1 MKLSLLF
8 LPCASALRGQSW
20 TSSQC
25 AFTGSLEVLTALPTV
40 EPSAAASAIATGPL
54 ATSPFSTKLWP
65 SKRGFAYNDAAL
77 IDVLVDKL
85 TCAACAWAY
94 NWDSTDYGLLRPTLE
109 FVPMLWSPAS
119 EHTVRWAANVEA
131 MISGGSTHILGF
143 NECDRPDQ
151 CNLDAASAAVAYVKW
166 LNPYTGRVKIGS
178 PAISNS
184 AAADQGLEWL
194 SGWVSACDSLGCA
207 YDFCVAHW
215 YGTSVAELLK
225 HVELVHGACRGKP
238 VWVTEFAVNSDDENQ
253 HAAFITEAVPRLD
266 DLEYV
271 ERYSY
276 FMVREGRLV
285 TGSGLS
291 SSGQAYIAV

>member
-1 MKLSLLF
+1 MRLSLLF

-20 TSSQC
+20 TS
-25 AFTGSLEVLTALPTV
+25 T
-40 EPSAAASAIATGPL
+40 TGPY
-54 ATSPFSTKLWP
+54 ATSPSSTKLWP

-77 IDVLVDKL
+77 VDVLVDKS

-94 NWDSTDYGLLRPTLE
+94 NWDSTDYGLLGPTLE

-119 EHTVRWAANVEA
+119 EHTARWAANIEA
-131 MISGGSTHILGF
+131 MLSGGSTHILGF
-143 NECDRPDQ
+143 NECDRPDP
-151 CNLDAASAAVAYVKW
+151 CNLDAASAAAAHVKW
-166 LNPYTGRVKIGS
+166 LNSYTGRIKIGS

-184 AAADQGLEWL
+184 AASGQGLEWL
-194 SGWVSACDSLGCA
+194 NGWISACDGLGCV

-276 FMVREGRLV
+276 FIVREGRLV